1 MSINCLFRIL
11 KKYSVVFV
19 MLLIPMRAIAGAP
32 VPGSEFPKVD
42 MMHLASGKRVP
53 LIQSGSVTMVNLWAT
68 WCEACKVELA
78 EMENHLLPITG
89 PTGSKPRLA
98 FVSLDKDP
106 AMARAWFQKNTK
118 ATDAMLANLYSD
130 AGFELAERLDADS
143 FPMTVIIGKDGKVL
157 HVERGFKEGKEGSD
171 QVKKIAALLQSSL

>member
-1 MSINCLFRIL
+1 MSINCLFRML

-19 MLLIPMRAIAGAP
+19 MLLIPIRAIAGAP

-130 AGFELAERLDADS
+130 ADS